1 MIVGSV
7 SACVSIG
14 GRRFCQRGF
23 LELHIGMQ
31 INGRRLDGLVA
42 QPKRDHGTV
51 DAMVKQV
58 HRQRVPQHVG
68 RHVFTGQR
76 GAVTTG
82 DCKVLVEQILQAVM
96 AQCPAEGGRKGRF

>member
-1 MIVGSV
+1 MIVWSV
-7 SACVSIG
+7 SACGSIG

-23 LELHIGMQ
+23 LELHIGLQ
-31 INGRRLDGLVA
+31 INGRRLDELVA
-42 QPKRDHGTV
+42 QPERDHGTV
-51 DAMVKQV
+51 DAVVKQV

-82 DCKVLVEQILQAVM
+82 DCKVLGEQILQAVT
-96 AQCPAEGGRKGRF
+96 AQRPAEGGRKGRF